1 MLCRSSV
8 ISSTLPHPHL
18 AGVSSLTFSAVAIQ
32 LLKDKGTEWGL
43 IRTAQLISP
52 AYLFDSVF
60 PCPAISHPT
69 FPLHI
74 TDFHLELLSSL
85 ALTVSFKTCMRL
97 TINKQP
103 QTYLRSDC
111 LLYFGAFPGP
121 FVLLS
126 YKKWFVF
133 KNIYL
138 STRIPTVVDPLSLY
152 EHFSDTL
159 LSREVQQV
167 FRLAIELKQDIEA
180 KMKDKASNGRVEYM
194 GLYFFY
200 SLEGHLHV
208 LLSGQGVCLQKRH
221 IDVINPTAAHGIVP
235 QP

>member
-97 TINKQP
+97 TINK
-103 QTYLRSDC
+103 
-111 LLYFGAFPGP
+111 
-121 FVLLS
+121 
-126 YKKWFVF
+126 
-133 KNIYL
+133 
-138 STRIPTVVDPLSLY
+138 
-152 EHFSDTL
+152 
-159 LSREVQQV
+159 
-167 FRLAIELKQDIEA
+167 
-180 KMKDKASNGRVEYM
+180 
-194 GLYFFY
+194 
-200 SLEGHLHV
+200 
-208 LLSGQGVCLQKRH
+208 
-221 IDVINPTAAHGIVP
+221 
-235 QP
+235 